1 MNIVLPYYPR
11 ENDIELKYCLR
22 SIEKYCKGGGYICI
36 VGDYLP
42 EWIDKLNV
50 KHLASGGV
58 FDKSTHEQNIYQKLY
73 YVCKTVLP
81 IGSDFALWN
90 CDFFLTKE
98 VDITDYPN
106 YYANN
111 LKEVVEGRL
120 KYDGYALSV
129 KNTIEALELNCK
141 PILNFD
147 IHCPMIFNSAKF
159 IEVMDKYDW
168 AGKRMG
174 FVIKSLYANTLRL
187 PVAYMPDCKIGEKL
201 TTESIEKQIGDRH
214 IFSIH
219 PAGLTKAMIEYLDKL
234 YPEKSVF
241 EK

>member
-22 SIEKYCKGGGYICI
+22 SIDRYCKGVTTIFI
-36 VGDYLP
+36 MGDYLP
-42 EWIDKLNV
+42 EWIDKSNV
-50 KHLASGGV
+50 KHFASGGV

-73 YVCKTVLP
+73 CASKIALL
-81 IGSDFALWN
+81 IGLDFALWN

-98 VDITDYPN
+98 IDINSYPN
-106 YYANN
+106 YYSGGLN
-111 LKEVVEGRL
+111 EIVEGRQ

-129 KNTIEALELNCK
+129 KNTIEALERNGCSTM
-141 PILNFD
+141 NFD

-159 IEVMDKYDW
+159 IEIMDKYDW
-168 AGKRMG
+168 AGNRMG

-187 PVAYMPDCKIGEKL
+187 HATYMADCKIGEKL

-219 PAGLTKAMIEYLDKL
+219 PAGLTKAMIEYLENL

>member
-22 SIEKYCKGGGYICI
+22 SIEKYCNWYEDIFI
-36 VGDYLP
+36 VGDCLP
-42 EWIDKLNV
+42 EWINRGYVDHVSSN
-50 KHLASGGV
+50 GI

-90 CDFFLTKE
+90 CDFFLTE
-98 VDITDYPN
+98 DIDIGNYPN
-106 YYANN
+106 YCANN
-111 LKEVVEGRL
+111 LKQIIEGRQ

-129 KNTIEALELNCK
+129 KNTIEALERNGK
-141 PILNFD
+141 PILNYD

-168 AGKRMG
+168 TNKRMG

-187 PVAYMPDCKIGEKL
+187 PAAYMPDCKIGEKL
-201 TTESIEKQIGDRH
+201 TTQSIEKQIGDRH